1 MRIARKTRA
10 FLASVSIA
18 TICAAGGHAVAADAP
33 ALAPAP
39 PAPPAAPAALPGVNA
54 VLTMW
59 GAGGWLYSED
69 YDFAN
74 CCDYGRS
81 YFAGGAEAAFT
92 GRNWQFDFVAAT
104 HGDTSSSDDDN
115 PTYFGLGGHFLMPSD
130 GRVLGGFAAV
140 TATSMHDTDDWALHL
155 IGGVE
160 AAMTMGNTRMFAQL
174 GALVAIAGD
183 TTETWERGIFGV
195 VGVQHFLSASTMAS
209 ADVMLGHGR
218 FDESTTSGWT
228 AAWTVALEHR
238 LSGPFSAGIFY
249 SGHIVMDSSNCCAP
263 PADERAI
270 SHTVG
275 VTLSVDL
282 GGPMQ
287 NRPIF
292 SLPDFFR
299 AFAWP
304 DAL

>member
-1 MRIARKTRA
+1 
-10 FLASVSIA
+10 
-18 TICAAGGHAVAADAP
+18 VAADAP

-238 LSGPFSAGIFY
+238 LSLG
-249 SGHIVMDSSNCCAP
+249 SGLIDPEDEDCGECYCREEGVCAP
-263 PADERAI
+263 VVSGVDSAPVLEAREHVLDLVAFSVEDRI
-270 SHTVG
+270 VG
-275 VTLSVDL
+275 VLDAML
-282 GGPMQ
+282 GMG
-287 NRPIF
+287 R
-292 SLPDFFR
+292 
-299 AFAWP
+299 
-304 DAL
+304 DAGSDAPSGERLAEGG